1 MKPLQYNGYLGS
13 VDYSLDDGCLHGKI
27 LHINDLVTYEAQTVP
42 ELETA
47 FKESVDDYLETCAQ
61 VGKAPDKAFKGT
73 FNVRMTPE
81 QHKAAA
87 VEAALQ
93 ETTLNDFVSRAV
105 AEKLSGREVHHHN
118 DQHIHIE
125 ATVTEPLDFDAM
137 RRGGGYLIKEDA
149 GEYSA

>member
-1 MKPLQYNGYLGS
+1 MKPLQYSGYLGS
-13 VDYSLDDGCLHGKI
+13 LDYSLEDGCLYGKI
-27 LHINDLVTYEAQTVP
+27 LYINDLVTYEAATVP

-47 FKESVDDYLETCAQ
+47 FKESVDDYLETCADI
-61 VGKAPDKAFKGT
+61 GKDPDKSFKGT

-87 VEAALQ
+87 VEAMLQ

-105 AEKLSGREVHHHN
+105 AEKLAGREVHHHN

-125 ATVTEPLDFDAM
+125 ATVTEPLDFEAM
-137 RRGGGYLIKEDA
+137 RRGSGYRIEEELC
-149 GEYSA
+149 EYKA